1 MPPKSNEKAVAE
13 RLAGQTAVVTGASH
27 GLGLAVARALE
38 AEGAHVVKAARSL
51 GVDVS
56 KPPDVARLFGDLNRL
71 DILLQ
76 CAGILTP
83 RKNLWDVTPEEWRAS
98 LAVNQDGVFYCMRE
112 ALRIMTAQ
120 KSGWIV
126 NVASGVSNR
135 AAPTWGPY
143 AAAKWGVEGLTK
155 LAAEEARE
163 YGVHVVSVNPG
174 RMRTKMRAMAYPDE
188 DPHTVK
194 TAEETAGYFVDLIA
208 GEIPFTNGEL
218 LQVEAKR

>member
-1 MPPKSNEKAVAE
+1 VAK
-13 RLAGQTAVVTGASH
+13 RLAGRTAVVTGASQ
-27 GLGLAVARALE
+27 GLGLAVTRALK
-38 AEGAHVVKAARSL
+38 AEDAHVVQAARSL

-56 KPPDVARLFGDLNRL
+56 KPEDVARLFSNLGRL
-71 DILLQ
+71 DVLVQ
-76 CAGILTP
+76 CAGVLTP
-83 RKNLWDVTPEEWRAS
+83 RKQLWEVTPEEWRAS
-98 LAVNQDGVFYCMRE
+98 VAVNLDGVFFCMRE
-112 ALRIMTAQ
+112 ALRIMIPQ

-163 YGVHVVSVNPG
+163 SGVHVVSVNPG

-188 DPHTVK
+188 DPTTVK
-194 TAEETAGYFVDLIA
+194 TPEETAGYFVDLLA
-208 GEIPFTNGEL
+208 GDIPFTSGEL
-218 LQVEAKR
+218 LQIERR

>member
-1 MPPKSNEKAVAE
+1 MAK
-13 RLAGQTAVVTGASH
+13 RLAGRPAVVTGASQ
-27 GLGLAVARALE
+27 GLGLAVTRALK
-38 AEGAHVVKAARSL
+38 AEGARVVPAARSL

-56 KPPDVARLFGDLNRL
+56 KPDDVARLFSNLGRL
-71 DILLQ
+71 DVLVQ
-76 CAGILTP
+76 CAGVLTP
-83 RKNLWDVTPEEWRAS
+83 RKQLWEVTPEEWRAS
-98 LAVNQDGVFYCMRE
+98 VAVNLDGVFFCMRE
-112 ALRIMTAQ
+112 ALRIMIPQ

-163 YGVHVVSVNPG
+163 HGISIVSVNPG

-188 DPHTVK
+188 DPNTVK
-194 TAEETAGYFVDLIA
+194 TPEETAKYFVDLVA
-208 GEIPFTNGEL
+208 GEIPFENGDL
-218 LQVEAKR
+218 LQIERR

>member
-1 MPPKSNEKAVAE
+1 MAK
-13 RLAGQTAVVTGASH
+13 RLAGRTAVVTGASQ
-27 GLGLAVARALE
+27 GLGLAVTRALK
-38 AEGAHVVKAARSL
+38 AEGARVVPAARSL

-56 KPPDVARLFGDLNRL
+56 KPDDVARLFSNLGRL
-71 DILLQ
+71 DVLVQ
-76 CAGILTP
+76 CAGVLTP
-83 RKNLWDVTPEEWRAS
+83 RKQLWEVTPEEWRAS
-98 LAVNQDGVFYCMRE
+98 VAVNLDGVFFCMRE
-112 ALRIMTAQ
+112 ALRIMIPQ

-163 YGVHVVSVNPG
+163 HGISIVSVNPG

-188 DPHTVK
+188 DPNTVK
-194 TAEETAGYFVDLIA
+194 TPEETAKYFVDLVA
-208 GEIPFTNGEL
+208 GEIPFENGDL
-218 LQVEAKR
+218 LQIERR

>member
-1 MPPKSNEKAVAE
+1 MAN
-13 RLAGQTAVVTGASH
+13 RLAGRTAVVTGASH

-38 AEGAHVVKAARSL
+38 SEGAHVVKAARSL
-51 GVDVS
+51 GEDVS
-56 KPPDVARLFGDLNRL
+56 KPEDVTRLFSDLGRL
-71 DILLQ
+71 DVLVQ
-76 CAGILTP
+76 CAGVLTP
-83 RKNLWDVTPEEWRAS
+83 RKRLWEVTPEEWRAS
-98 LAVNQDGVFYCMRE
+98 VAVNLDGVFFCMRE
-112 ALRIMTAQ
+112 ALRIMVPQ

-155 LAAEEARE
+155 LAAEEAGE

-188 DPHTVK
+188 DPTTVK
-194 TAEETAGYFVDLIA
+194 TPEETAGFFVDLVA

-218 LQVEAKR
+218 LQVERR

>member
-1 MPPKSNEKAVAE
+1 VAK
-13 RLAGQTAVVTGASH
+13 RLAGRTAVVTGASQ
-27 GLGLAVARALE
+27 GLGLAVTRALK
-38 AEGAHVVKAARSL
+38 AEDAHVVPAARSL

-56 KPPDVARLFGDLNRL
+56 KPEDVARLFSNLGRL
-71 DILLQ
+71 DVLVQ
-76 CAGILTP
+76 CAGVLTP
-83 RKNLWDVTPEEWRAS
+83 RKQLWEVTPEEWRAS
-98 LAVNQDGVFYCMRE
+98 VAVNLDGVFFCMRE
-112 ALRIMTAQ
+112 ALRIMIPQ

-163 YGVHVVSVNPG
+163 SGVHVVSVNPG

-188 DPHTVK
+188 DPTTVK
-194 TAEETAGYFVDLIA
+194 TPEETAGYFVDLLA
-208 GEIPFTNGEL
+208 GDIPFTSGEL
-218 LQVEAKR
+218 LQVERR